1 MNAVAKVKED
11 VTEVEL
17 DNPSAPPAG
26 NPTPIAVRMETGP
39 LPRPPSRSAA
49 AAR

>member
-17 DNPSAPPAG
+17 DNPSAAG
-26 NPTPIAVRMETGP
+26 RQPDAGRAPYRAAAP
-39 LPRPPSRSAA
+39 HLRPPSRSAA